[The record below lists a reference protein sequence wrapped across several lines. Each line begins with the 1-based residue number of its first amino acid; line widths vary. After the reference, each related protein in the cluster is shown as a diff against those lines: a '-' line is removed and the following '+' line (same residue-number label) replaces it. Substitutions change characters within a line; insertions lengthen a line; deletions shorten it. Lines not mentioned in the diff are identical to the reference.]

1 MNHLDPAN
9 LSTPAD
15 LTALDMAAIR
25 EARASVGRLESDLSF
40 ARRIVQGRLDI
51 VQAERMR
58 RAQGHAPSDLT
69 ELIASLPTVLASGVE
84 GTHSTGGRSFVEPSN
99 AITFEADE
107 IIDAV
112 ALAALPASSDERLS
126 EIAAGLE
133 RLERSLSDRRR
144 TAQLSF
150 DALSAEVVRRFRSG
164 EVSIDSVT

>member
-1 MNHLDPAN
+1 
-9 LSTPAD
+9 
-15 LTALDMAAIR
+15 MAAIR